1 MKIVNV
7 TPKAPA
13 VSVFML
19 NSGEVYR
26 LVNGSTDILM
36 VTERFESTLG
46 ANGMRR
52 GDRLVRSSVSLT
64 TGKIVS
70 WKGHERE
77 HCVVLKATLE
87 VSE

>member
-1 MKIVNV
+1 MKIVNT
-7 TPKAPA
+7 TPKKPT

-26 LVNGSTDILM
+26 MANGSTDILM
-36 VTERFESTLG
+36 VTEKRIEPDGIGYKS
-46 ANGMRR
+46 R
-52 GDRLVRSSVSLT
+52 VIRSSVSLT
-64 TGKIVS
+64 TGKVIP
-70 WKGHERE
+70 WNGHENE